1 MKSIFQSLGI
11 LPLDELDKL
20 DGLTTKIKLRK
31 GDFLIQESQISKE
44 IVLIKSGALR
54 SFYVNNEGN
63 EITNCITFENEF
75 MAAFTSFITQKP
87 TEENIQALF
96 DTELEAISHEAIEH
110 LYENSI
116 YWQKVGRII
125 SEMQYINLE
134 QRILSFQKLTGK
146 ERYEMLFKNH
156 PNYIQLIPLQYLAS
170 FLGITPR
177 HLSRIRKVILKD
189 ICLVD

>member
-1 MKSIFQSLGI
+1 MKSIFESLGL

-20 DGLTTKIKLRK
+20 DGLTTKRKLRK
-31 GDFLIQESQISKE
+31 GDFLIQKRQISKE

-75 MAAFTSFITQKP
+75 MAAFASFITQKP

-96 DTELEAISHEAIEH
+96 DTELEVISHEDIEH

-116 YWQKVGRII
+116 YWQKTGRII
-125 SEMQYINLE
+125 AEMQYINLE
-134 QRILSFQKLTGK
+134 QRVLSFQKLTGK

-156 PNYIQLIPLQYLAS
+156 PNYIQFIPLQYLAS
-170 FLGITPR
+170 FLGVTPR
-177 HLSRIRKVILKD
+177 HLSRIRKAVL
-189 ICLVD
+189 

>member
-1 MKSIFQSLGI
+1 MKSIFQSLQI
-11 LPLDELDKL
+11 LPSDELDKL
-20 DGLTTKIKLRK
+20 DGLITKKKLKK
-31 GDFLIQESQISKE
+31 GDFLIQESQMSKE

-54 SFYVNNEGN
+54 SFYINNEGE

-75 MAAFTSFITQKP
+75 MAAFASFITQKP

-96 DTELEAISHEAIEH
+96 DTELEVISHANIEH

-116 YWQKVGRII
+116 HWQKVGRII
-125 SEMQYINLE
+125 AEMQYINLE

-146 ERYEMLFKNH
+146 ERYETLFKNH

-170 FLGITPR
+170 FLGVTPR
-177 HLSRIRKVILKD
+177 HLSRIRKAIL
-189 ICLVD
+189 